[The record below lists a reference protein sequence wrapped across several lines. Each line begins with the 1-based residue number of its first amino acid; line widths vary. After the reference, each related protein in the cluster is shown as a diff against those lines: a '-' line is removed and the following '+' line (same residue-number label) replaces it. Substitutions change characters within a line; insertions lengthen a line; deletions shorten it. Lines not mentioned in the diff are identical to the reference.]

1 MVFTIADHGDILTAL
16 PFVAPVLLILVG
28 LLVLVQRDRLR
39 RDR

>member
-1 MVFTIADHGDILTAL
+1 MVFPIADHGDILTAR

-28 LLVLVQRDRLR
+28 LLVLVLSDRLR